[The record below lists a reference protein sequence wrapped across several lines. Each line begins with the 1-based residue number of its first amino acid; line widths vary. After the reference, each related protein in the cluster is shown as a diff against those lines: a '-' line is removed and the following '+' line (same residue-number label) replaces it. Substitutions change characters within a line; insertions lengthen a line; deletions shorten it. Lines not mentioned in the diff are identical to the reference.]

1 MLQMGHRLACRG
13 LRSQLTCPGPELQ
26 AVVAVDFCG
35 AAASRCRCASSRL
48 AVIEERVRLQ
58 CFVLLGFYGR
68 MTYAMPSSTLTL
80 CVSMAVHAAFLLSE
94 MLCAA
99 KPQTITDF
107 TTL

>member
-1 MLQMGHRLACRG
+1 MQGA
-13 LRSQLTCPGPELQ
+13 Q
-26 AVVAVDFCG
+26 VAVDFCV
-35 AAASRCRCASSRL
+35 AAASRGRCASLRL
-48 AVIEERVRLQ
+48 AVSEGRVRLQ

-80 CVSMAVHAAFLLSE
+80 CVSTAVHAAFLLGE
-94 MLCAA
+94 MHCAA